1 MAGTPGRLDV
11 IATPI
16 GNLGDLSPRA
26 RAALAAADVIAAED
40 TRHTRELLA
49 AIGVSRPLVS
59 LHQHNEVARSGELL
73 QRLQRG
79 ERVALVSDAG
89 TPLLSD
95 PGGELVRQAA
105 AAGISICAIPGPSAI
120 SAALSIAGIATER
133 FCFEGFL
140 PAKSRDRRERLATL
154 AGETRTLVFFEAPHR
169 IAECLDDMSQLLGNN
184 RTVALTRELTKIHE
198 TVYRGT
204 LIELARTA
212 TSDANMARGE
222 ITLVIAGAH
231 LPCYAEHA
239 AESDRNSD
247 GALTASAA
255 EQSGTAA
262 NPALLSRTLRV
273 LLSEFPPS
281 RAAALAAQITGA
293 RRQDAYQLALRL
305 GGMADSAATH
315 EKS

>member
-140 PAKSRDRRERLATL
+140 PAKSRDRRER
-154 AGETRTLVFFEAPHR
+154 
-169 IAECLDDMSQLLGNN
+169 
-184 RTVALTRELTKIHE
+184 
-198 TVYRGT
+198 
-204 LIELARTA
+204 
-212 TSDANMARGE
+212 
-222 ITLVIAGAH
+222 
-231 LPCYAEHA
+231 
-239 AESDRNSD
+239 
-247 GALTASAA
+247 
-255 EQSGTAA
+255 
-262 NPALLSRTLRV
+262 
-273 LLSEFPPS
+273 
-281 RAAALAAQITGA
+281 
-293 RRQDAYQLALRL
+293 
-305 GGMADSAATH
+305 
-315 EKS
+315 